1 MSAPPA
7 KRVRDPRLDLFRGLT
22 MFIIFVAH
30 VPENGWNDWIPARFG
45 FSSGS
50 ELFVFCSG
58 AASAIAFG
66 SIFVRHGWWLGTA
79 RILHRMWQVYWAHI
93 GLLFVLAALAAGADR
108 LWPGQDWFEDQFG
121 YFIEAP
127 ARAMLGVITLTWQP
141 DYLDIL
147 PMYIVVL
154 ALIPVMMGL
163 RRLHPLAPFGL
174 SAGLYLAV
182 KLQGINLPGDPE
194 ADTGWFFNPFAWQ
207 LVFFSGFALMSGWVR
222 TPPLGDRRLTVAA
235 ILFLIACVPLSFWG
249 FTDNVPA
256 LQALREQLLGA
267 DEKQNLAFLRWVHFI
282 VLLYVVLSAIEPYRD
297 RLGTGIGAVLVAVGQ
312 QSLATFLASLVFARI
327 AWVLLDMIG
336 HGALATAL
344 VNLAA
349 FAGIVAVARL
359 VAWVKSAP
367 WAAPAR
373 APAAMPAESSQL
385 PVAPAEPAPTRNN
398 APTSRVRAV

>member
-1 MSAPPA
+1 MSATPA
-7 KRVRDPRLDLFRGLT
+7 KRVRDPRLDVFRGLT

-66 SIFVRHGWWLGTA
+66 SIFVRRGWWLGTA
-79 RILHRMWQVYWAHI
+79 RILHRMWQVYWAHL

-127 ARAMLGVITLTWQP
+127 ARAMLGVVTLTWQP

-163 RRLHPLAPFGL
+163 RRVHPLAPFAL
-174 SAGLYLAV
+174 SAALYLAV
-182 KLQGINLPGDPE
+182 KVLGINLPGDPE

-222 TPPLGDRRLTVAA
+222 TPPLGDRRLMAAA

-256 LQALREQLLGA
+256 LQALREQLIGP

-282 VLLYVVLSAIEPYRD
+282 VLLYVVLSVIEPYRD
-297 RLGTGIGAVLVAVGQ
+297 RLATGIGAVLVAVGQ

-327 AWVLLDMIG
+327 AWVALDLIG

-359 VAWVKSAP
+359 VAWIKSAP
-367 WAAPAR
+367 WAAPVR
-373 APAAMPAESSQL
+373 GPAAMAPASV
-385 PVAPAEPAPTRNN
+385 PVPAAPAEPAPTRNN